1 MSDFENPSGA
11 GTSQSDF
18 ENPSGAGASQSDFE
32 NPSGAG
38 TSQSDLRNHPERN
51 AFRSDV
57 DHTQINLNSPNL
69 LLEDSWRELGTPSDF
84 WLALWN
90 GMILSPFI
98 LIVVCVTQTTIRQ
111 RYGILVGGNV
121 GTMIYALGTLLFLP
135 LTNWAIIIEVFWF
148 VLATTSLIF
157 LIIRY
162 NKIASGIRYQIS
174 S

>member
-1 MSDFENPSGA
+1 
-11 GTSQSDF
+11 
-18 ENPSGAGASQSDFE
+18 
-32 NPSGAG
+32 
-38 TSQSDLRNHPERN
+38 
-51 AFRSDV
+51 
-57 DHTQINLNSPNL
+57 
-69 LLEDSWRELGTPSDF
+69 
-84 WLALWN
+84 
-90 GMILSPFI
+90 MILSPFI
-98 LIVVCVTQTTIRQ
+98 LIVVCVTQTPIRQ